1 MFRIFIP
8 QLLIEPLSF
17 KSLLLAPTE
26 MPVSP
31 AGICQ
36 LCDTTSQTAKSI
48 RASAIDTVADSP
60 GARKTLSKPFRL
72 NGALFAEAG
81 GDVYN

>member
-1 MFRIFIP
+1 
-8 QLLIEPLSF
+8 
-17 KSLLLAPTE
+17 
-26 MPVSP
+26 MPVAP

-36 LCDTTSQTAKSI
+36 LCDTTSQTANAY
-48 RASAIDTVADSP
+48 RDSAKLTVVDAP
-60 GARKTLSKPFRL
+60 AGRNTLSKPFRL